1 MKRFGMIVVLLLG
14 LGLLAGCGNFS
25 FQNPI
30 GAPTIVMERTDV
42 TLNTDEDKL
51 EIQFLFHALPGS
63 PGGVVLKLDFDDP
76 TPDFAPSIGVPA
88 CPFDAKVEDC
98 ERVDWKLTVS
108 PIPPVGSMVVRAIK
122 VQGYN
127 SAIMDLRLPS
137 PVVVY

>member
-1 MKRFGMIVVLLLG
+1 MKRIGTVGLLLLG
-14 LGLLAGCGNFS
+14 LGLLVSCGNFS

-30 GAPTIVMERTDV
+30 GAPTVVMERPDAV
-42 TLNTDEDKL
+42 PNTDENEL
-51 EIQFLFHALPGS
+51 EVQFQFHTLPGS

-76 TPDFAPSIGVPA
+76 IPDYAPLIDVPA

-98 ERVDWKLTVS
+98 KRVPWKLTIS
-108 PIPPVGSMVVRAIK
+108 PIPSAGSMVVRTIR

-127 SAIMDLRLPS
+127 GAVMDIRLPS